1 MNSLDLHRQALA
13 LDKPQRVPVAPS
25 FLTRAVRVS
34 GMRQHDYHTDPHVLA
49 RAQIDHCERYD
60 FDGVY
65 ISSDNVILY
74 EALGGQIVFPD
85 ADSYPMWTEPLVASP
100 RDLSSLHWPEPERDG
115 RMPVVIQAA
124 ALAMD
129 LVGHRRFV
137 LANIDSGPFQL
148 ALTLMGMERGFVTLM
163 ERPAE
168 MCDILEFCAEVT
180 ILYGKA
186 MAQTGCHGLQFG
198 ESTAALLGRNR
209 YRDVVWP
216 YDCRVIEALRQTGA
230 YVFLHVCG
238 DSTSVFDLLV
248 QSGAHCIEFDSQ
260 VDPRVAQRLAAGKV
274 ALKGN
279 VDTGHFLT
287 SSPAQMEQECCGLI
301 ETMGQQ
307 GGFIL
312 AGGCEVPAA
321 ASDDVLSAMRRA
333 ADVCARP
340 KRA

>member
-260 VDPRVAQRLAAGKV
+260 VDPAWRSGWRQARLRSRG
-274 ALKGN
+274 
-279 VDTGHFLT
+279 
-287 SSPAQMEQECCGLI
+287 MLI
-301 ETMGQQ
+301 
-307 GGFIL
+307 
-312 AGGCEVPAA
+312 
-321 ASDDVLSAMRRA
+321 RA
-333 ADVCARP
+333 IS
-340 KRA
+340 